1 MESLEIV
8 SLVLTT
14 VVGLAVGGLYKLMTN
29 FIKEQHKVNKAN
41 MLASRSMQRDV
52 LFRYFRI
59 VVEQGVS
66 ITPEEFNHIERC
78 YTAYHENG
86 GNGSGTLMWE
96 RIKENV
102 KIDTGRNQ

>member
-1 MESLEIV
+1 MESLEIL
-8 SLVLTT
+8 SLILTSVIGL
-14 VVGLAVGGLYKLMTN
+14 VVAGLYGQFIK
-29 FIKEQHKVNKAN
+29 FIKEQHNVNKAN

-66 ITPEEFNHIERC
+66 ITPDEFNHIERC

-96 RIKENV
+96 KIKEHV
-102 KIDTGRNQ
+102 KIDTGRN